1 MGRGLAFLQRRQ
13 TSGQRG
19 DQTMLNTTCHQGNA
33 IKTKRHTSRTVLI
46 KVTGNNKCWQG
57 RGETGGSFMAGGDG
71 KRCGRFGKPSGSSSV
86 KPRIP
91 MCPSNSA
98 ASCLPK
104 RDENAQLHRTCMQM
118 PTAALLTASRGWN
131 RPEVCQWT
139 GRYTVAG
146 PPHRGDRCCCS
157 GSKSRPTLQPHGL
170 QQTRLLC
177 PPLSQDLLKSVS
189 IESVMPSNHL
199 ILCHPLLLLPSVFP
213 SIRVFSSNSALLIWW
228 PRY

>member
-1 MGRGLAFLQRRQ
+1 MKRCSTPCVVREMQ
-13 TSGQRG
+13 
-19 DQTMLNTTCHQGNA
+19 
-33 IKTKRHTSRTVLI
+33 IKTKRHTSRMVLI

-57 RGETGGSFMAGGDG
+57 HGEIGGSFVAGGDG
-71 KRCGRFGKPSGSSSV
+71 KQCGRFGKPSGSSSV

-91 MCPSNSA
+91 VCPSSST
-98 ASCLPK
+98 ASYLPK
-104 RDENAQLHRTCMQM
+104 RDENAQLHRKCMQI

-139 GRYTVAG
+139 GRYTVAV
-146 PPHRGDRCCCS
+146 PPHGGGPLS
-157 GSKSRPTLQPHGL
+157 GSMQPHGL

-177 PPLSQDLLKSVS
+177 PPLSQNLLKSVS
-189 IESVMPSNHL
+189 IELVMPSNHL

-213 SIRVFSSNSALLIWW
+213 SIKVFSSNSALLIWW